1 MASILRRSLL
11 GGALALTA
19 NTIVSRSGISAPAA
33 HLWQK
38 WAANDPASRVVIDHQ
53 AWGIFLRRY
62 LVEEP
67 DGIYRLR
74 YGEVSAADK
83 QALDLYLEKL
93 SNVQVQSLNPTEQ
106 FAYWINFYNALTVKT
121 VLDHYPVASI
131 REISLGGSLLPSFI
145 TGGTGPWQ
153 AKLIQVEGEAVA
165 LDDIEHRILRP
176 LFKDNRIHYAVNCAS
191 IGCPTLMPTPF
202 TAASLQTMLD
212 RCARLYVNHPRGV
225 RADPGGLTVSSIY
238 KWYQEDFGGSWQGV
252 LAHLRRYANSAT
264 AQMLAPFSTIHAD
277 TYDWQLNDTAIDA
290 KTMQEPERK

>member
-1 MASILRRSLL
+1 MAPILRRSVL
-11 GGALALTA
+11 GGGLALIA
-19 NTIVSRSGISAPAA
+19 NTITSRSGISAPAA
-33 HLWQK
+33 QLWQK
-38 WAANDPASRVVIDHQ
+38 LAANDPASRIVIDHQ

-74 YGEVSAADK
+74 YGEVSAIDK
-83 QALDLYLEKL
+83 QALGLYLEKL
-93 SNVQVQSLNPTEQ
+93 SNVPVQSLNPAEQ

-202 TAASLQTMLD
+202 TAASLQAMLD

-225 RADPGGLTVSSIY
+225 HADAGGLTVSSIY
-238 KWYQEDFGGSWQGV
+238 KWYQEDFGGNWQGV

-277 TYDWQLNDTAIDA
+277 TYDWQLNDAAIDA